1 MSRMGPL
8 QGRKIL
14 VVEDEAATSL
24 MIESLLMDVGCNV
37 VGPAYDA
44 AQALALAARRDI
56 DCALLDVRLGN
67 EFVYGAADAL
77 SKHGIPIIFVTG
89 YGRSAIDPR
98 FASVPLIEK
107 PFMQSD
113 VLKAIERAT
122 HAPRTEILN

>member
-1 MSRMGPL
+1 MSRAGPL
-8 QGRKIL
+8 EGRRIL

-24 MIESLLMDVGCNV
+24 MIESVLMDVGCNV
-37 VGPAYDA
+37 VGPAYDV

-67 EFVYGAADAL
+67 DFVYGAADVL
-77 SKHGIPIIFVTG
+77 SKHGIPIVFVTG
-89 YGRSAIDPR
+89 YAPSAIDPR

-113 VLKAIERAT
+113 VLQAIERAT
-122 HAPRTEILN
+122 HRPQSETVN